1 MGILVGKETRLVV
14 QGITGRDGSFQ
25 TAQMQAYGAT
35 VVGGT
40 RPGKGGTLHQGVPVF
55 NTVRQAVE
63 ATGANTSIIFVP
75 APGAADAIL
84 EAATAGIELVVCIT
98 EHIPVHDMVRV
109 TRYLKGLDRPVRLI
123 GPNCPGV
130 ITPGEAKVGIMPSH
144 VFKPGR
150 VGMISRSGTLTYE
163 AVDVLSKLGIGQS
176 TCVGIGGD
184 PIIGTNFVD
193 CLALFQDDPAT
204 DLIVLIGE
212 IGGSD
217 EEDAARYLA
226 SLPGGHK
233 PVVTFISGR
242 SAPPGKRMGHAGA
255 IISGSS
261 GGPEAK
267 IHAFQEIGV
276 PVADTIPQIGE
287 LVRQSLRGAAA
298 PA

>member
-1 MGILVGKETRLVV
+1 MIDYGTNVV
-14 QGITGRDGSFQ
+14 
-25 TAQMQAYGAT
+25 A
-35 VVGGT
+35 GT
-40 RPGKGGTLHQGVPVF
+40 RPGKGGTTHLGVPVF
-55 NTVRQAVE
+55 NTVREAVE
-63 ATGANTSIIFVP
+63 ATAANTSIIFVP

-84 EAATAGIELVVCIT
+84 EAAAAGIELIVCIT

-109 TRYLKGLDRPVRLI
+109 SRVLGDHGGRVRLV

-130 ITPGEAKVGIMPSH
+130 ITPGASKVGIMPGN
-144 VFKPGR
+144 VFLPGN
-150 VGMISRSGTLTYE
+150 VGLVSRSGTLTYE
-163 AVDVLSKLGIGQS
+163 AVDVLSRLGIGQS

-193 CLALFQDDPAT
+193 CLRLFHEDPAT
-204 DLIVLIGE
+204 EQIVLIGE

-217 EEDAARYLA
+217 EEDAARFLA
-226 SLPGGHK
+226 EMPGGHK

-267 IHAFQEIGV
+267 VRAFQEIGV
-276 PVADTIPQIGE
+276 PVAGTITEIGA
-287 LVRQSLRGAAA
+287 LVRELRQGTAARA
-298 PA
+298 